1 MSRIASLAT
10 RLGARALAAG
20 RVAIA
25 VTGLEHIPA
34 AGPVLLVARHYHYV
48 FDGVVLLVSIPR
60 PIHIL
65 VTLDWVKNSC
75 ARRLL
80 TFATTIARWPVVLRS
95 DPARTRATEHWA
107 WRKKLIKAGAVR
119 RYQRSALD
127 DSVALLTEGRLLAV
141 FPEGY
146 PNIDRHYT
154 PKTKP
159 EEVLPFKAGF
169 AAIAAAAERRLG
181 SRIAMVPCGFSY
193 TTNGSWTAR
202 LNIGGA
208 VYLEDFGSR
217 QLLVRYMEQR
227 VAELSRLLPPVK
239 DCWQPVNDEPRPGG
253 SLNAVH
259 QIRDGLTPEKPGF
272 AVLDRSQPHGC
283 EQAGPNYRRSQS

>member
-1 MSRIASLAT
+1 MSPISRIASQAT

-48 FDGVVLLVSIPR
+48 FDGVALLVSIPR
-60 PIHIL
+60 PIHML
-65 VTLDWVKNSC
+65 VTLDWVKNDY

-80 TFATTIARWPVVLRS
+80 TLATAMVRWPVVLRS
-95 DPARTRATEHWA
+95 DAGRTRAAWA
-107 WRKKLIKAGAVR
+107 WREKLIRAGAVR

-127 DSVALLTEGRLLAV
+127 DSVALLTEGRVLVV

-159 EEVLPFKAGF
+159 EEVLPFKGGF
-169 AAIAAAAERRLG
+169 AAIAATAERRLG
-181 SRIAMVPCGFSY
+181 SPISIVPCGFSY
-193 TTNGSWTAR
+193 TRNGSWTAR
-202 LNIGGA
+202 LNIGRA

-217 QLLVRYMEQR
+217 QMLVRYMER
-227 VAELSRLLPPVK
+227 CVAELSGLLA
-239 DCWQPVNDEPRPGG
+239 GG
-253 SLNAVH
+253 
-259 QIRDGLTPEKPGF
+259 QGLL
-272 AVLDRSQPHGC
+272 AASQG
-283 EQAGPNYRRSQS
+283 

>member
-1 MSRIASLAT
+1 MSPVSRIASLAT
-10 RLGARALAAG
+10 RLGARAFAAG

-48 FDGVVLLVSIPR
+48 FDGVALLVSIPR
-60 PIHIL
+60 PIHML
-65 VTLDWVKNSC
+65 VTLDWVKNDY

-80 TFATTIARWPVVLRS
+80 RLATAMVRWPVVLRS
-95 DPARTRATEHWA
+95 DEGRTRVTG
-107 WRKKLIKAGAVR
+107 AGAVR
-119 RYQRSALD
+119 RHQRSALD
-127 DSVALLTEGRLLAV
+127 DSVALLAEGRVLVV

-159 EEVLPFKAGF
+159 EEVLPFKGGF

-181 SRIAMVPCGFSY
+181 SRVAIVPCGLSY
-193 TTNGSWTAR
+193 TRNDSWTAR
-202 LNIGGA
+202 LNVGRA

-217 QLLVRYMEQR
+217 QMLVRYTERR
-227 VAELSRLLPPVK
+227 VGELSRSVAGGQGLL
-239 DCWQPVNDEPRPGG
+239 
-253 SLNAVH
+253 A
-259 QIRDGLTPEKPGF
+259 
-272 AVLDRSQPHGC
+272 
-283 EQAGPNYRRSQS
+283 AGQG

>member
-48 FDGVVLLVSIPR
+48 FDGVALLVSIPR
-60 PIHIL
+60 PIHML
-65 VTLDWVKNSC
+65 VTLDWVKNDY

-80 TFATTIARWPVVLRS
+80 RLATAMVRWPVVLRS
-95 DPARTRATEHWA
+95 DAGCTRVT
-107 WRKKLIKAGAVR
+107 RAGAVR

-127 DSVALLTEGRLLAV
+127 DSVALLTEGRVLVV

-159 EEVLPFKAGF
+159 EEVLPFKGGF
-169 AAIAAAAERRLG
+169 AAIAATAERRLG
-181 SRIAMVPCGFSY
+181 SPIAMVPCGFSY
-193 TTNGSWTAR
+193 TRNGIWAAR
-202 LNIGGA
+202 LNIGEA
-208 VYLEDFGSR
+208 AYLADFGSR
-217 QLLVRYMEQR
+217 QMLVRYMERR
-227 VAELSRLLPPVK
+227 VAELSQLVAGGQGLLA
-239 DCWQPVNDEPRPGG
+239 GG
-253 SLNAVH
+253 
-259 QIRDGLTPEKPGF
+259 QG
-272 AVLDRSQPHGC
+272 
-283 EQAGPNYRRSQS
+283 

>member
-1 MSRIASLAT
+1 MASLAT
-10 RLGARALAAG
+10 RLGARALAAA

-25 VTGLEHIPA
+25 FTGLEHVPA

-60 PIHIL
+60 PIHML
-65 VTLDWVKNSC
+65 VTLDWVKNGY

-80 TFATTIARWPVVLRS
+80 TLATAMVRWPVVLRS
-95 DPARTRATEHWA
+95 D
-107 WRKKLIKAGAVR
+107 GAVR

-127 DSVALLTEGRLLAV
+127 DSVALLAEGRVLVA

-159 EEVLPFKAGF
+159 EEVLPFKGGF

-181 SRIAMVPCGFSY
+181 SRIAIVPCGLSY
-193 TTNGSWTAR
+193 TRNGSWTAR
-202 LNIGGA
+202 LNVGRA

-217 QLLVRYMEQR
+217 QMLVRYMEQR
-227 VAELSRLLPPVK
+227 VVELSQLLA
-239 DCWQPVNDEPRPGG
+239 GG
-253 SLNAVH
+253 
-259 QIRDGLTPEKPGF
+259 QGLV
-272 AVLDRSQPHGC
+272 A
-283 EQAGPNYRRSQS
+283 AGQR

>member
-1 MSRIASLAT
+1 MSTMSRIASLAT

-20 RVAIA
+20 RVTIA

-34 AGPVLLVARHYHYV
+34 AGPVLLVARHYHYL

-65 VTLDWVKNSC
+65 VTLDWVKNGY

-80 TFATTIARWPVVLRS
+80 RLATAMVRWPVVLRS
-95 DPARTRATEHWA
+95 DAASTRSTGHWP
-107 WRKKLIKAGAVR
+107 LIRAGAVR

-127 DSVALLTEGRLLAV
+127 DAVALLTEGRVLAV

-181 SRIAMVPCGFSY
+181 SRVAIVPCGFGY
-193 TTNGSWTAR
+193 TRNGSWTAR
-202 LNIGGA
+202 LNIGRA

-217 QLLVRYMEQR
+217 QLLVSYMEQR
-227 VAELSRLLPPVK
+227 VAELSRLLQPVK
-239 DCWQPVNDEPRPGG
+239 DCWQPVNDEPWPGG
-253 SLNAVH
+253 TPIAVH
-259 QIRDGLTPEKPGF
+259 HIRDGLTPDKPGL

-283 EQAGPNYRRSQS
+283 EQP